1 MQLKYSKSSQQ
12 LIAHRLLVCRR
23 SHPHCRMLLTRGC
36 LGTKGRDLVSQLC
49 MAQSYWTE
57 NTRLFGENT
66 LPPSAC
72 FCLSPPLHWV
82 FSISS
87 RLLLSTKWETEW
99 IIQGITSLSTECQKY
114 HLSHAVTL
122 FHSFVC
128 CIIHIT
134 RRRRRWGGG
143 RDISHFQSF

>member
-72 FCLSPPLHWV
+72 FCLSPPLSTE
-82 FSISS
+82 FFQSPADSSCLQSERQSESS
-87 RLLLSTKWETEW
+87 RGLLPSPQSAKNT
-99 IIQGITSLSTECQKY
+99 I
-114 HLSHAVTL
+114 
-122 FHSFVC
+122 FHM
-128 CIIHIT
+128 
-134 RRRRRWGGG
+134 
-143 RDISHFQSF
+143 QSFSFTLLYAASSI

>member
-72 FCLSPPLHWV
+72 FCLSPPSPLSFFNLQPTPLVYKVRDRVNHPGDYFPLHRV
-82 FSISS
+82 PKIPSFTCSH
-87 RLLLSTKWETEW
+87 
-99 IIQGITSLSTECQKY
+99 SLS
-114 HLSHAVTL
+114 L
-122 FHSFVC
+122 FCMLH
-128 CIIHIT
+128 HPYN
-134 RRRRRWGGG
+134 
-143 RDISHFQSF
+143 